1 MKIAFLIDPIN
12 SLNPK
17 KDSSIM
23 LMEEAIKNGHK
34 IFFFEIKDIH
44 IIQNKCLLNIEEIL
58 VNSHNKLW
66 FKKLKSLIVEPSFF
80 DVILIRKDPPFDQEY
95 LHATQ
100 ILNTFKSSNLKI
112 YNDPYHCNFTMKNYQ
127 Y

>member
-1 MKIAFLIDPIN
+1 
-12 SLNPK
+12 
-17 KDSSIM
+17 
-23 LMEEAIKNGHK
+23 MEEAIKNGHR

-44 IIQNKCLLNIEEIL
+44 IIQNKCSLNIEEIL
-58 VNSHNKLW
+58 VNNHNKLW

-100 ILNTFKSSNLKI
+100 ILNTFKSSKLKI
-112 YNDPYHCNFTMKNYQ
+112 YNGDKHPHEIQQPKIIDFAKLNKQNTVRQ
-127 Y
+127 

>member
-1 MKIAFLIDPIN
+1 MKIAYLIDPIT

-17 KDSSIM
+17 KDSSVM
-23 LMEEAIKNGHK
+23 LMEEAIKNGHR

-44 IIQNKCLLNIEEIL
+44 IIQNKCLLNIEEIS
-58 VNSHNKLW
+58 VNNHNKLW

-100 ILNTFKSSNLKI
+100 ILNTF
-112 YNDPYHCNFTMKNYQ
+112 
-127 Y
+127 